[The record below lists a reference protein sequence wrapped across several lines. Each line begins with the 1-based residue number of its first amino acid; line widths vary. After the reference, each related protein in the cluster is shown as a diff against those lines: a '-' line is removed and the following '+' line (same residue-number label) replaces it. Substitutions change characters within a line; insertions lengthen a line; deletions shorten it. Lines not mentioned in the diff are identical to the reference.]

1 MSTDRIMSLIADAID
16 GGGMPQPHPA
26 MAAVVAD
33 CKARE
38 AAHLDAQ
45 LAAGRN
51 RVFAFECR
59 VKGTSTGG
67 TIVHDRTRSKARYDY
82 LLRVRDC
89 YPDIT
94 FADID
99 VRKVGAPIT
108 SEAFKRTAAYRGLPD
123 LRVGQR
129 VEVKVP
135 REGPRPRGAIV
146 GHNDSANFDVLFDDD
161 SPAFAGATLNVHPGD
176 LVLLPC

>member
-1 MSTDRIMSLIADAID
+1 
-16 GGGMPQPHPA
+16 MPSA
-26 MAAVVAD
+26 
-33 CKARE
+33 
-38 AAHLDAQ
+38 
-45 LAAGRN
+45 
-51 RVFAFECR
+51 VFAFECR

-67 TIVHDRTRSKARYDY
+67 TIVHDRTRSKARYSY
-82 LLRVRDC
+82 LLNVRDC

-108 SEAFKRTAAYRGLPD
+108 TEAFKRTAAYRGMPD

-129 VEVKVP
+129 VKV
-135 REGPRPRGAIV
+135 RVYRDGVNVEARGAIV
-146 GHNDSANFDVLFDDD
+146 GHNDSANFEVLFDDD
-161 SPAFAGATLNVHPGD
+161 SPVFAGATLNVHPGD